1 MTNETLE
8 QIHSI
13 IQELKDDGSIPKN
26 VIAKLEVMEK
36 IFENGDDLYIKVD
49 KALQVVEEVVDDS
62 NLQPFMRTRLW
73 NISSLLES
81 M

>member
-1 MTNETLE
+1 MSNETLE
-8 QIHSI
+8 QIHGI
-13 IQELKDDGSIPKN
+13 IQELKEDRSIPKN
-26 VIAKLEVMEK
+26 IIAKLEIMEK

-49 KALQVVEEVVDDS
+49 KALQVLEEIVDDS